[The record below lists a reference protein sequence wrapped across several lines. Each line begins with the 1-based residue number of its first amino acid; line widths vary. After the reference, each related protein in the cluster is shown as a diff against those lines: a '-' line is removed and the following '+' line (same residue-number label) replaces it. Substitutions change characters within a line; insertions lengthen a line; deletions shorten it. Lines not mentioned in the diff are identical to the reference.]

1 VAAER
6 RSLPRA
12 RLVVC
17 NSERTVHDVVTRVGV
32 DPERVRRVYYGIDAG
47 RFHDRVDP
55 AGAKA
60 AIGCD
65 PSRAVVLFVGAL
77 GDRRKGFDT
86 VYAAWTALAQ
96 SRNWDAHLVVA
107 GSGAEL
113 DRWRAKASGDGM
125 GERITF
131 LGYRTDVPALI
142 AAADVMVH
150 PARYEAYGLA
160 VHEAICSGVPAI
172 VSACAG
178 IAERFP
184 TGLAPLLLDDPN
196 SAADLCARLRQWRDA
211 ADEFTR
217 QARAFGETLRARS
230 WDDMAREIADLPAS

>member
-1 VAAER
+1 
-6 RSLPRA
+6 
-12 RLVVC
+12 
-17 NSERTVHDVVTRVGV
+17 
-32 DPERVRRVYYGIDAG
+32 
-47 RFHDRVDP
+47 VDP
-55 AGAKA
+55 ARAKA

-65 PSRAVVLFVGAL
+65 ASRAVVLFVGAL

-86 VYAAWTALAQ
+86 LYAAWTALSR

-113 DRWRAKASGDGM
+113 DRWRAKASGEGM
-125 GERITF
+125 RERITF

-196 SAADLCARLRQWRDA
+196 SAADLCARLQQWRDA

-217 QARAFGETLRARS
+217 EARAFGATLRARS